1 MVIVE
6 IFIRNPIKLFYLIFI
21 TRGVYRLQN
30 KWKIKAYYDT
40 SIIILALISVVLV
53 ILGFTD
59 LIDLEKPPYSIVDLV
74 IWFVF
79 LVDYIWRFS
88 ISKSKW
94 SFIINNIFDLLAILP
109 LNAIFTVFRLGRI
122 FRLARLTKLVKLTR
136 LLRIIGL
143 TGKLEKKLKIF
154 LRTNGL
160 IYILYVNF
168 FIVLVGSSILSVVE
182 EKSFSDS
189 VWWSL
194 VTVTTVGYGDIVP
207 SSLFGKWLAV
217 LLMLVGIGT
226 IGMLTSSLTNFFVK
240 DESKTQINLDKLY
253 KEIENQRQLIESQDK
268 KLEELNQM
276 VKELLKKC

>member
-1 MVIVE
+1 M
-6 IFIRNPIKLFYLIFI
+6 
-21 TRGVYRLQN
+21 QN
-30 KWKIKAYYDT
+30 KWKITAYYDT

-59 LIDLEKPPYSIVDLV
+59 LIDLEKPPYSIIDLV

-79 LVDYIWRFS
+79 LVDYIWKFS

-122 FRLARLTKLVKLTR
+122 FRLARLTKLVKLSR

-276 VKELLKKC
+276 VKELLKKSYQTNSSSTVYKIKKRIISGVHKP